1 MPARTFI
8 ATRQTSKI
16 ERQTSRKRS
25 KVAISHSNVKYVIAL
40 ANLELTP
47 PPSVVKFDPETKQAI
62 DKFVKSGTESI
73 WLNPEKFSL
82 SLLELLDEENRLCNS
97 LRQLACSIIPGIE
110 KAFRPAFDE
119 ITSRYDFRVVDF
131 HDRIVDSL
139 HSYNYYE
146 YYFMMPHIVSVVRS
160 AQLDYILEAAKEEY
174 RVSEADEAE
183 ESLPDAY
190 VLIANYVKIF
200 KENYIAIK
208 SMFETSKHQF
218 DYEYS
223 RAQIAN

>member
-1 MPARTFI
+1 M
-8 ATRQTSKI
+8 
-16 ERQTSRKRS
+16 
-25 KVAISHSNVKYVIAL
+25 AISHSNVQYVIAL
-40 ANLELTP
+40 ANLKLAS
-47 PPSVVKFDPETKQAI
+47 PPSVVEFDSETKQAI
-62 DKFVKSGTESI
+62 DEFVKSGTESI

-82 SLLELLDEENRLCNS
+82 SILELLDEENRLRNS
-97 LRQLACSIIPGIE
+97 LRQLACSIVPGIE

-119 ITSRYDFRVVDF
+119 IASKYDFRVADF
-131 HDRIVDSL
+131 HDHIVDSL
-139 HSYNYYE
+139 QSYRYYE
-146 YYFMMPHIVSVVRS
+146 YYFMMPHMVSTVRS

-183 ESLPDAY
+183 ENLPDAY

-200 KENYIAIK
+200 KENYTAIK
-208 SMFETSKHQF
+208 NLFETSKHQF